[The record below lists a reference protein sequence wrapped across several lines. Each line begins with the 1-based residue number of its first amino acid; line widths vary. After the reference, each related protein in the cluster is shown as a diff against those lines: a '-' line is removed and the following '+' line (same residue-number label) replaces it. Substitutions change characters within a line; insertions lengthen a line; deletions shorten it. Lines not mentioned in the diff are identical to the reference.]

1 VIKISCFVGLC
12 IEVWKI
18 HKVTHLLY

>member
-1 VIKISCFVGLC
+1 VIKLSCFVGLC

-18 HKVTHLLY
+18 HKVTHLL